1 MDQNSKNKIVS
12 VVQAGSDPFDTDST
26 IEAFGDWLSAAKAA
40 GSELVVFP
48 EAYIGGYPK
57 GVDFGTRVG
66 SRTEAGRDLFRMYAD
81 NAVEL
86 ESARYAAM
94 ADLVAANDMTC
105 IVGAIEKRGSTLHC
119 STFGFERDGSLM
131 GVHRKLVPT
140 AAERLIWGR
149 GDGGDLPIM
158 DSTAGR
164 LVSAIC
170 WENYMPLL
178 RSHYYAANPDF
189 YCVSTVDDREIWA
202 SAMRVFAWESRSF
215 LLNACQYLERGKI
228 HLGPDLFD
236 SREGNDPEIVLIN
249 GGSSIISPMGEV
261 LAGPVYGKEAVLTA
275 EVDLDD
281 RMRAKFDF
289 DVAGHYARPDVFA
302 LNVDGGASDQASE
315 SNARC
320 RSQ

>member
-1 MDQNSKNKIVS
+1 MDATSKSRIVS
-12 VVQAGSDPFDTDST
+12 VVQTGSDPFDTEAT
-26 IEAFGDWLSAAKAA
+26 IEAFGDWLSQAKAA

-86 ESARYAAM
+86 ESARFTALS
-94 ADLVAANDMTC
+94 DLVAANDMTC
-105 IVGAIEKRGSTLHC
+105 IVGAIEKRGGTLHC
-119 STFGFERDGSLM
+119 STFGFERDGSLL

-149 GDGGDLPIM
+149 GDGSDLPIM
-158 DSTAGR
+158 DSKAGR

-178 RSHYYAANPDF
+178 RSHYYASNPDF

-236 SREGNDPEIVLIN
+236 AREGNDPETVLIN
-249 GGSSIISPMGEV
+249 GGSSIISPLGEP
-261 LAGPVYGKEAVLTA
+261 LAGPVYGKEVILTA
-275 EVDLDD
+275 EVDPDD
-281 RMRAKFDF
+281 RMRAKFDL

-302 LNVDGGASDQASE
+302 LKVNVGGREKKGKA
-315 SNARC
+315 
-320 RSQ
+320 